1 MAVYANLTID
11 QGSDYYSEITVE
23 GGNGLAFD
31 LTGYTARGQ
40 IRRTYTS
47 LTSYPFTA
55 LVTDPAAG
63 QISIELG
70 NTATSQMKA
79 GRYVYDIEI
88 VEAST
93 GTITRVVE
101 GQVELTPGV
110 TR

>member
-11 QGSDYYSEITVE
+11 QGSDYFTEITVE

-40 IRRTYTS
+40 IRRTYSS
-47 LTSYPFTA
+47 LTAIPFTA
-55 LVTDPAAG
+55 NVTDATSG
-63 QISIELG
+63 QITIELG
-70 NTATSQMKA
+70 HTATSQMRS

-88 VEAST
+88 VNST
-93 GTITRVVE
+93 NGEVTRVVE
-101 GQVELTPGV
+101 GQVELAPGV